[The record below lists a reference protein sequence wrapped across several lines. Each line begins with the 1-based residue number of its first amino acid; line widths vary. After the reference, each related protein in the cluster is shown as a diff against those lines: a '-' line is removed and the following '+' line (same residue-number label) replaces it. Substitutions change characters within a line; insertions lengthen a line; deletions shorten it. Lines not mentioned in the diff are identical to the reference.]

1 MPKVAQHRAL
11 ARQWE
16 ILKRL
21 PARGPGITSRE
32 LVESLDRA
40 GFQITKRTVE
50 RDLTELSMLFG
61 IACNDGSVPYGWYW
75 VRGECPDLPGV
86 TLADALSL
94 NMIEATLRPML
105 PPSALEALEQRFKIA
120 RRKLTEL
127 SQDNPNARWAS
138 KVSYVQPTMPLIPP
152 IIPEGVLEAVQEA
165 LLQERQLRISYRA
178 RGGSRATDQIVH
190 PVGFVQR
197 GPISYLVAT
206 AFDYDDKRLYAIHR
220 IKSAEIRMESARP
233 RTETEFAD
241 YLNKNALH
249 FGNNQLIK
257 LVALV
262 DRPLADILEETRLA
276 EDQLLDAT
284 DQGVRVTATVYDS
297 WQLRWWLL
305 SQGAAITVQSPDA
318 LRNGIEQTLRKML
331 KNYAEATLSKS
342 AD

>member
-105 PPSALEALEQRFKIA
+105 PPSALEALEQRFQIA

-152 IIPEGVLEAVQEA
+152 IIPEGVWKPFRRHCSRSVNFGSVIVQGEEVE
-165 LLQERQLRISYRA
+165 L
-178 RGGSRATDQIVH
+178 
-190 PVGFVQR
+190 
-197 GPISYLVAT
+197 PIRS
-206 AFDYDDKRLYAIHR
+206 F
-220 IKSAEIRMESARP
+220 IRSG
-233 RTETEFAD
+233 
-241 YLNKNALH
+241 LCNAA
-249 FGNNQLIK
+249 QSLI
-257 LVALV
+257 
-262 DRPLADILEETRLA
+262 
-276 EDQLLDAT
+276 
-284 DQGVRVTATVYDS
+284 
-297 WQLRWWLL
+297 
-305 SQGAAITVQSPDA
+305 
-318 LRNGIEQTLRKML
+318 
-331 KNYAEATLSKS
+331 
-342 AD
+342 